1 MKRLQPDNRQND
13 GVRDVEE
20 QHGEGCSGPAEQR
33 RKVDCGQRRG
43 KGDVAAEYNGYCES
57 GSDEQFFKD
66 AAYLNPVAEG
76 PFYAVQS
83 MPAGWLSLG
92 GIKTNAAGQALD
104 AHNHAVTGLYVAGA
118 DADLF
123 TSPYYQMASCNG
135 FCLGSGIVTGEAA
148 AAYALA

>member
-1 MKRLQPDNRQND
+1 
-13 GVRDVEE
+13 
-20 QHGEGCSGPAEQR
+20 
-33 RKVDCGQRRG
+33 
-43 KGDVAAEYNGYCES
+43 
-57 GSDEQFFKD
+57 
-66 AAYLNPVAEG
+66 
-76 PFYAVQS
+76 

-104 AHNHAVTGLYVAGA
+104 AHNHAVAGLYVAGA

-148 AAYALA
+148 ATYALA